1 MFTQQEAQEFH
12 GSSSMTVNELG
23 ANFFSTKQPACI
35 KLHVLLFALKCSA
48 YSASSSYLLLR
59 SWLSHRES
67 DGRSLEYVVSQKLD
81 LHLFLWSTSIKTAN
95 KIQIG
100 SSSATPDIA
109 QEGRLIEIKPLT
121 NPNPNP
127 NAAVSPF
134 ELPSYITLQEEVVR
148 REHQR
153 LRQLYQEMRDFI
165 LYCWHERNLPW
176 EQTREEVVRHFNCE
190 RTVEAVRS
198 HYRDLSRSI
207 PLSND
212 DGYLVFRNDYDLEP
226 EYIRISRVE
235 KCTQEPWMKKLG
247 LARRYPDRAKDYEW
261 VSPEI
266 RNRAA
271 TGVSLINN
279 DTTQVHEMLTGC
291 SHRYDTKVADE

>member
-1 MFTQQEAQEFH
+1 MSFYSLSSVQLTQPLH
-12 GSSSMTVNELG
+12 PT
-23 ANFFSTKQPACI
+23 FFS
-35 KLHVLLFALKCSA
+35 VLDSA
-48 YSASSSYLLLR
+48 TGNLMVEAWR
-59 SWLSHRES
+59 
-67 DGRSLEYVVSQKLD
+67 
-81 LHLFLWSTSIKTAN
+81 
-95 KIQIG
+95 

-261 VSPEI
+261 V
-266 RNRAA
+266 
-271 TGVSLINN
+271 
-279 DTTQVHEMLTGC
+279 HEMLTGC